1 MIGHHYFFTF
11 VSMYAPVT
19 EFIRQRVSVPEEV
32 LQNAYARSSMAH
44 YKKGGIILRAGE
56 YCRFIGFLNTGL
68 IMVTITDQAGKESV
82 CSFFFEKEF
91 FTYVEGIQENI
102 PSNKNFVA
110 LEDCE
115 LLLLNKSEL
124 PAIFSLH
131 PAFEALF
138 NKVILEGLQRVIGYA
153 QARHTQS
160 VEERYL
166 YIMERQPQL
175 FSRIPLK
182 IIANYLGVAPPS
194 LSRMRKRLAQKKRN

>member
-1 MIGHHYFFTF
+1 
-11 VSMYAPVT
+11 MYDQVT
-19 EFIRQRVSVPEEV
+19 EFIRQRVTVPEDA
-32 LQNAYARSSMAH
+32 LQEAFSRSRMVH
-44 YKKGGIILRAGE
+44 YKKGDIILRAGE

-68 IMVTITDQAGKESV
+68 IMVTVTDEAGKEAV

-102 PSNKNFVA
+102 PSDKNFVA
-110 LEDCE
+110 LEDCQ
-115 LLLLNKSEL
+115 LLLLSKNEL

-138 NKVILEGLQRVIGYA
+138 NKVILEGLRRVIGYA
-153 QARHTQS
+153 QAQHTLS

-166 YIMERQPQL
+166 HLMERQPEL

-182 IIANYLGVAPPS
+182 VIANYLGVAPPAS
-194 LSRMRKRLAQKKRN
+194 AACEKDWRRREKLTEVKSRLTGR

>member
-1 MIGHHYFFTF
+1 
-11 VSMYAPVT
+11 MYAQVT
-19 EFIRQRVSVPEEV
+19 EFIRQRVSVPEDL
-32 LQNAYARSSMAH
+32 LQDAFSRSRLVH
-44 YKKGGIILRAGE
+44 YKKGDAILRAGE

-68 IMVTITDQAGKESV
+68 IMVTITDEAGKEAV

-102 PSNKNFVA
+102 PSDKNFVA

-115 LLLLNKSEL
+115 LLLLGKNEL

-153 QARHTQS
+153 QAQHTQS

-166 YIMERQPQL
+166 HLMERQPQL

-194 LSRMRKRLAQKKRN
+194 LSRMRKRLAQKREINRG